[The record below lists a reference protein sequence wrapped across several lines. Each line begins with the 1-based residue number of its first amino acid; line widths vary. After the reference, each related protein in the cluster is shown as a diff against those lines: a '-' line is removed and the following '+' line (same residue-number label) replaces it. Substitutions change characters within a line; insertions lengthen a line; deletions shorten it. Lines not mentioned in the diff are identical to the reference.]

1 MFSEWSLAVL
11 NMKKIVIASKNE
23 GKIKEIKNFLHGI
36 ESDFLT
42 LNDFPDIP
50 GIVEDGKTFEE
61 NAMKKAKAVYEH
73 TKLTTIAD
81 DSGLEVDYLSGEPGI
96 HSARFAG
103 DDATDLQNNEKLLEL
118 MKDIPM
124 DERKA
129 RFKCVI
135 VLYNSLY
142 NNIVFEGKCSGYII
156 DEPKGELGFGYDPLF
171 VPENNTKTF
180 AELDLVTKNKIS
192 HRGKALSS
200 LRNYLERVPI
210 S

>member
-1 MFSEWSLAVL
+1 
-11 NMKKIVIASKNE
+11 MKKIVIASKNE

-36 ESDFLT
+36 DFEFLT
-42 LNDFPDIP
+42 MNDFPGMPEIA
-50 GIVEDGKTFEE
+50 EDGKSFEE
-61 NAMKKAKAVYEH
+61 NALRKARAVFEH

-81 DSGLEVDYLSGEPGI
+81 DSGLEVNYLSGEPGV
-96 HSARFAG
+96 HSARFAS
-103 DDATDLQNNEKLLEL
+103 DDATDQQNNEKLLEL
-118 MKDIPM
+118 LKDVPM
-124 DERKA
+124 EDRKA

-142 NNIVFEGKCSGYII
+142 SNLFFEGKCYGYVI

-171 VPENNTKTF
+171 VPESNTKTF
-180 AELDLVTKNKIS
+180 GELDLVTKNKIS

-200 LRNYLERVPI
+200 LRNYLKKVSI

>member
-1 MFSEWSLAVL
+1 
-11 NMKKIVIASKNE
+11 MKKIVIASKNG
-23 GKIKEIKNFLHGI
+23 GKIKEILNFLHGI
-36 ESDFLT
+36 DAEFLT
-42 LNDFPDIP
+42 ISDFPDMPAIE
-50 GIVEDGKTFEE
+50 EDGRTFEE
-61 NAMKKAKAVYEH
+61 NAMKKAKAVFEY

-81 DSGLEVDYLSGEPGI
+81 DSGLEVNYLSGEPGV

-103 DDATDLQNNEKLLEL
+103 DNATDRENNEKLLGL
-118 MKDIPM
+118 LKDIPM
-124 DERKA
+124 DDRKA

-142 NNIVFEGKCSGYII
+142 SNLFFEGKCSGYII

-171 VPENNTKTF
+171 VPEGYTKSF
-180 AELDLVTKNKIS
+180 GELDLVTKNKIS

-200 LRNYLERVPI
+200 LRNYLEKVPV

>member
-1 MFSEWSLAVL
+1 M

-42 LNDFPDIP
+42 LNDFPNIPDIA
-50 GIVEDGKTFEE
+50 EDGRTFED
-61 NAMKKAKAVYEH
+61 NAMKKAKVVFEF

-81 DSGLEVDYLSGEPGI
+81 DSGLEVSYLSGEPGV

-103 DDATDLQNNEKLLEL
+103 DNATDQQNNEKLLEL
-118 MKDIPM
+118 LKEVPM
-124 DERKA
+124 EERKA

-135 VLYNSLY
+135 ILYNSLY
-142 NNIVFEGKCSGYII
+142 NNIVFEGKCSGYVI

-180 AELDLVTKNKIS
+180 GELDLVTKNKIS

-200 LRNYLERVPI
+200 LRNYLEKVSI

>member
-1 MFSEWSLAVL
+1 
-11 NMKKIVIASKNE
+11 MKKIVIASKNE

-36 ESDFLT
+36 DSEFLT
-42 LNDFPDIP
+42 MNDFPDVPEIA
-50 GIVEDGKTFEE
+50 EDGKSFEE
-61 NAMKKAKAVYEH
+61 NAMKKARVVFEH

-81 DSGLEVDYLSGEPGI
+81 DSGLEVNYLGGEPGV

-103 DDATDLQNNEKLLEL
+103 DDANDRQNNDKLLEL
-118 MKDIPM
+118 LKDVPM
-124 DERKA
+124 DDRKA

-142 NNIVFEGKCSGYII
+142 NHLVFEGKCRGYII

-180 AELDLVTKNKIS
+180 GELDLVTKNKIS

>member
-1 MFSEWSLAVL
+1 
-11 NMKKIVIASKNE
+11 MKKIVIASKNE

-36 ESDFLT
+36 DSEFLT
-42 LNDFPDIP
+42 INDFPDMPEIT
-50 GIVEDGKTFEE
+50 EDGRTFEE
-61 NAMKKAKAVYEH
+61 NAMKKARIVFEH

-81 DSGLEVDYLSGEPGI
+81 DSGLEVSYLSGEPGV

-103 DDATDLQNNEKLLEL
+103 DNATDQQNNEKLLDL
-118 MKDIPM
+118 LKDVPM
-124 DERKA
+124 EDRKA
-129 RFKCVI
+129 RFKCVM

-142 NNIVFEGKCSGYII
+142 NNLVFEGKCFGYII

-180 AELDLVTKNKIS
+180 GELDLVTKNKIS